1 MVKRRQRSKKAKTKQ
16 DLLSTYTDPRAPGA
30 LGGLRRFARAQRLS
44 QAQARD
50 ALRKSL
56 AFTLHRPPR
65 RRFKM
70 APVMVLNIDQ
80 QWVADLVEMQRFWR
94 QNRGVRYLL
103 TVIDVL
109 SKYAW
114 VRPIKRKTGA
124 ELLKAFENIAA
135 EGRRP
140 QTDKGKEFYNAT
152 LQRWLK
158 KEGIQHFSTLGDAK
172 ASIVERFNR
181 TVLHGGQHHLVRGR
195 LTVVGPTVQRRRPS

>member
-1 MVKRRQRSKKAKTKQ
+1 MAKRRQRPKKKKEN
-16 DLLSTYTDPRAPGA
+16 LLSTYTDPGAPGA
-30 LGGLRRFARAQRLS
+30 LGGLHRFACAQRLS

-56 AFTLHRPPR
+56 AFTLHRPSR

-80 QWVADLVEMQRFWR
+80 QWVADLVEMQRYWR
-94 QNRGVRYLL
+94 QNQGVRYLL

-124 ELLKAFENIAA
+124 ELLKAF
-135 EGRRP
+135 
-140 QTDKGKEFYNAT
+140 
-152 LQRWLK
+152 
-158 KEGIQHFSTLGDAK
+158 
-172 ASIVERFNR
+172 
-181 TVLHGGQHHLVRGR
+181 
-195 LTVVGPTVQRRRPS
+195 